1 MTHFNTNVF
10 GYNKDEVDKYF
21 ADLESQY
28 IRILS
33 QKKSEYNLVK
43 EKISQIQTEN
53 NKIAY
58 EIDIENSKKS
68 DYLNNM
74 NQELS
79 KIEASLEEKQEEA
92 NATKRAALDKLL
104 KKRQELE
111 KCYQSLTQIKKDL
124 SSIKNR
130 NRLIENYYNQS

>member
-1 MTHFNTNVF
+1 MTQFNTNVY

-33 QKKSEYNLVK
+33 QKKTEYNLVK
-43 EKISQIQTEN
+43 DKINQIDSEN
-53 NKIAY
+53 KKIAS
-58 EIDIENSKKS
+58 EIDIENKKKS

-79 KIEASLEEKQEEA
+79 KIESSLEVKQQEA
-92 NATKRAALDKLL
+92 DATKRAAVETLL
-104 KKRQELE
+104 NKRQELE

-130 NRLIENYYNQS
+130 TRLVENYYNQS